1 MSATEAGVPLPPPV
15 RAMTLATDIVER
27 NGAAV
32 AVAVGDGWNEG
43 VDSESQITDVR
54 KGVARWESLG

>member
-1 MSATEAGVPLPPPV
+1 
-15 RAMTLATDIVER
+15 MTLATDMVDSA
-27 NGAAV
+27 GAGAGSSG
-32 AVAVGDGWNEG
+32 GDAG

>member
-1 MSATEAGVPLPPPV
+1 MVSGVGVPLPPPV
-15 RAMTLATDIVER
+15 RAMTFATDM
-27 NGAAV
+27 
-32 AVAVGDGWNEG
+32 VGGSGVTVGSGEGNEG